1 MVLAEKTPEPWP
13 LITNGPINYPL
24 YNGPAGGWCAG
35 FRSPRAGGAQQGD
48 FFSLARKFPPGRDR
62 TRDLEVLLE
71 SLNHYTRGPFA
82 SEQ

>member
-24 YNGPAGGWCAG
+24 YNGPAGGWRAG

-48 FFSLARKFPPGRDR
+48 FF
-62 TRDLEVLLE
+62 
-71 SLNHYTRGPFA
+71 
-82 SEQ
+82 